1 MTVRRWLHLGA
12 DQRLTERL
20 AEVLGGPPAA
30 GGFAAVR
37 SGDTAVI
44 EVFAA
49 ASDLPGGNALSA
61 CRAIKER
68 RQTTVYLV
76 VLADDRYGA
85 QLARFALAD
94 AVLLWNPETAQL
106 VADELNRSPGNRQRQ
121 TIDTLL
127 QRYET
132 ARAAD
137 PAKAQGA
144 LHKLLQFER
153 EDSVLQRLQDPETGL
168 FDGPYASIKLE
179 EEFKRAQRFHQPLAL
194 LLLDIGAPGSASRID
209 RAVLAEAAGV
219 FLNECRDIDVL
230 ARFTATTFLFLLPGT
245 GPDGALVLARRM
257 LQSLRER
264 TFAGGVRLQPHAGMA
279 WAPQSGIT
287 DRKAFLLCAEAC
299 LERARSG
306 VGDGGVCGS
315 LE

>member
-1 MTVRRWLHLGA
+1 MTGRRWLHVGA
-12 DQRLTERL
+12 DRRLTERL

-30 GGFAAVR
+30 GGFAAVQA
-37 SGDTAVI
+37 GDTVVI
-44 EVFAA
+44 EMFATA
-49 ASDLPGGNALSA
+49 PELPGGNPLSA

-76 VLADDRYGA
+76 VRADDRYGA

-94 AVLLWNPETAQL
+94 AVLLWNPDSAQL
-106 VADELNRSPGNRQRQ
+106 VADELTRATGARQRQ

-127 QRYET
+127 QRYE
-132 ARAAD
+132 AASAAD
-137 PAKAQGA
+137 PAKSQGA

-153 EDSVLQRLQDPETGL
+153 EDSVLQHLQDPETGL

-194 LLLDIGAPGSASRID
+194 LLLDIGGAAGARID
-209 RAVLAEAAGV
+209 RAVLAEVAGV

-264 TFAGGVRLQPHAGMA
+264 TFAGGMRLQPNAGMA
-279 WAPQSGIT
+279 WAPQTGIA

-299 LERARSG
+299 LERARAG
-306 VGDGGVCGS
+306 AGDGGVCGS